1 MSTVKISSAPEVTLA
16 AEIAQLRELDVST
29 LRARWR
35 VVFRKDAPHHL
46 PRHLLMRV
54 LAYRLQADRL
64 GNLDAEA
71 QRLLDSPTSPE
82 QVSARVIEVRR
93 RKISLRPGTVLTRE
107 WKGRMQRV
115 AVMADGFAWNGT
127 TYSSLS
133 RIAFV
138 ITGTRWNGP
147 KFFGLRDKPAKGRT
161 QLRRPPQ
168 NASAAPSTPC
178 VSDDQ
183 GLEQDFNIPTRSPQ
197 PPFSVSRKP
206 DFAVRDRGRKNGG
219 VDRTSFGREDDLGE

>member
-1 MSTVKISSAPEVTLA
+1 MRPSASSVASIAVKEMRLQNDDLHSKGKLMSTVKISSALPDQVTLA

-35 VVFRKDAPHHL
+35 VVFRKDAPFHL

-54 LAYRLQADRL
+54 LSYRLQADRL
-64 GNLDAEA
+64 GELDAES
-71 QRLLDSPTSPE
+71 QRLLDSSTSPE

-93 RKISLRPGTVLTRE
+93 RRIRLRPGTILARE
-107 WKGRMQRV
+107 WKGQMQRV

-133 RIAFV
+133 RIACV

-147 KFFGLRDKPAKGRT
+147 RFFGLRDKPAKG
-161 QLRRPPQ
+161 
-168 NASAAPSTPC
+168 PS
-178 VSDDQ
+178 Q
-183 GLEQDFNIPTRSPQ
+183 
-197 PPFSVSRKP
+197 
-206 DFAVRDRGRKNGG
+206 
-219 VDRTSFGREDDLGE
+219 

>member
-1 MSTVKISSAPEVTLA
+1 MSTVKISPVVPEQVTLA
-16 AEIAQLRELDVST
+16 AEIAQLRELDAST

-35 VVFRKDAPHHL
+35 VVFRKDAPPHL

-54 LAYRLQADRL
+54 LAYRLQADLL

-71 QRLLDSPTSPE
+71 QRLLDSSTSPE
-82 QVSARVIEVRR
+82 QVSARVTEARR
-93 RKISLRPGTVLTRE
+93 RRISLRPGTVLTRE

-161 QLRRPPQ
+161 Q
-168 NASAAPSTPC
+168 
-178 VSDDQ
+178 
-183 GLEQDFNIPTRSPQ
+183 
-197 PPFSVSRKP
+197 
-206 DFAVRDRGRKNGG
+206 
-219 VDRTSFGREDDLGE
+219 

>member
-1 MSTVKISSAPEVTLA
+1 MSTVKICPVVPEQVTLA

-35 VVFRKDAPHHL
+35 VVFRKDAPFHL
-46 PRHLLMRV
+46 PRHLLMRI

-64 GNLDAEA
+64 GDLDAES
-71 QRLLDSPTSPE
+71 QRLLDSSTSPE

-93 RKISLRPGTVLTRE
+93 RRIRLRPGTILARE
-107 WKGRMQRV
+107 WKGQMQRV

-133 RIAFV
+133 RIACV

-147 KFFGLRDKPAKGRT
+147 RFFGLRDKTAKDSS
-161 QLRRPPQ
+161 Q
-168 NASAAPSTPC
+168 
-178 VSDDQ
+178 
-183 GLEQDFNIPTRSPQ
+183 
-197 PPFSVSRKP
+197 
-206 DFAVRDRGRKNGG
+206 
-219 VDRTSFGREDDLGE
+219 

>member
-1 MSTVKISSAPEVTLA
+1 MSTVKISSALPDQVTLA

-35 VVFRKDAPHHL
+35 VVFRKDAPLHL

-64 GNLDAEA
+64 GNLDAEV
-71 QRLLDSPTSPE
+71 QRLLDSPRSPE
-82 QVSARVIEVRR
+82 QVSARVIETRR
-93 RKISLRPGTVLTRE
+93 RRISLRPGTVLTRE

-133 RIAFV
+133 RIACV

-147 KFFGLRDKPAKGRT
+147 KFFGLRDKPAKG
-161 QLRRPPQ
+161 
-168 NASAAPSTPC
+168 PS
-178 VSDDQ
+178 Q
-183 GLEQDFNIPTRSPQ
+183 
-197 PPFSVSRKP
+197 
-206 DFAVRDRGRKNGG
+206 
-219 VDRTSFGREDDLGE
+219 

>member
-1 MSTVKISSAPEVTLA
+1 MSTVKISPAVPDEVVLA
-16 AEIAQLRELDVST
+16 AEIAQLRELDAST

-35 VVFRKDAPHHL
+35 VVFRKDAPLHL

-64 GNLDAEA
+64 GNLDAEV
-71 QRLLDSPTSPE
+71 QRLLDSPRSPE
-82 QVSARVIEVRR
+82 QVSARVIETRR
-93 RKISLRPGTVLTRE
+93 RRISLRPGTVLTRE

-133 RIAFV
+133 RIACV

-147 KFFGLRDKPAKGRT
+147 KFFGLRDTPAKGPS
-161 QLRRPPQ
+161 RPTPQ
-168 NASAAPSTPC
+168 NAFGALSIPGCRMTRGSNRTSIRSMPNTMPRNPMSAARRMPAGP
-178 VSDDQ
+178 
-183 GLEQDFNIPTRSPQ
+183 
-197 PPFSVSRKP
+197 
-206 DFAVRDRGRKNGG
+206 
-219 VDRTSFGREDDLGE
+219 

>member
-1 MSTVKISSAPEVTLA
+1 MSTVKISSALPDQVTLA

-35 VVFRKDAPHHL
+35 VVFRKDAPFHL

-64 GNLDAEA
+64 GNLDAES
-71 QRLLDSPTSPE
+71 QRLLDSSASPE
-82 QVSARVIEVRR
+82 HAIARVTEARR
-93 RKISLRPGTVLTRE
+93 RQIRLRPGTVLARE
-107 WKGRMQRV
+107 WKGQMQRV

-133 RIAFV
+133 RIACV
-138 ITGTRWNGP
+138 ITGTRWNDP

-161 QLRRPPQ
+161 Q
-168 NASAAPSTPC
+168 
-178 VSDDQ
+178 
-183 GLEQDFNIPTRSPQ
+183 
-197 PPFSVSRKP
+197 
-206 DFAVRDRGRKNGG
+206 
-219 VDRTSFGREDDLGE
+219 

>member
-1 MSTVKISSAPEVTLA
+1 MSTVKISSAPSDQVTLTA
-16 AEIAQLRELDVST
+16 DIAQLREMDLST

-35 VVFRKDAPHHL
+35 VVLRKDAPVHL
-46 PRHLLMRV
+46 PRQLLMRV

-71 QRLLDSPTSPE
+71 QRLLDSSTSPE
-82 QVSARVIEVRR
+82 QVSVHVIEARR
-93 RKISLRPGTVLTRE
+93 RSISLRPGTVLTRE

-133 RIAFV
+133 RIAGV

-147 KFFGLRDKPAKGRT
+147 KFFGLRDTPAKGRA
-161 QLRRPPQ
+161 Q
-168 NASAAPSTPC
+168 
-178 VSDDQ
+178 
-183 GLEQDFNIPTRSPQ
+183 
-197 PPFSVSRKP
+197 
-206 DFAVRDRGRKNGG
+206 
-219 VDRTSFGREDDLGE
+219 

>member
-1 MSTVKISSAPEVTLA
+1 MSTIRISSVPPDQLTLA
-16 AEIAQLRELDVST
+16 SGIAQLRELDVST

-35 VVFRKDAPHHL
+35 VVFRQDAPIHL

-54 LAYRLQADRL
+54 LAYRLQADRF
-64 GNLDAEA
+64 GDLDAES
-71 QRLLDSPTSPE
+71 QRLLAPSTSPE

-93 RKISLRPGTVLTRE
+93 RRISLRPGTVLTRE

-133 RIAFV
+133 RIACV

-147 KFFGLRDKPAKGRT
+147 KFFGLRDKPAKVRT
-161 QLRRPPQ
+161 Q
-168 NASAAPSTPC
+168 
-178 VSDDQ
+178 
-183 GLEQDFNIPTRSPQ
+183 
-197 PPFSVSRKP
+197 
-206 DFAVRDRGRKNGG
+206 
-219 VDRTSFGREDDLGE
+219 

>member
-1 MSTVKISSAPEVTLA
+1 MSTVKISPAVPEQVTLA

-35 VVFRKDAPHHL
+35 VIFRKDAPFHV

-71 QRLLDSPTSPE
+71 QRLLDSSPE
-82 QVSARVIEVRR
+82 QVSARVTEARR
-93 RKISLRPGTVLTRE
+93 RQIRLRPGTVLARE
-107 WKGRMQRV
+107 WKGQMQRV
-115 AVMADGFAWNGT
+115 AVVADGFAWNGT

-133 RIAFV
+133 RIACV

-147 KFFGLRDKPAKGRT
+147 KFFGLRDKPAKGR
-161 QLRRPPQ
+161 PQ
-168 NASAAPSTPC
+168 
-178 VSDDQ
+178 
-183 GLEQDFNIPTRSPQ
+183 
-197 PPFSVSRKP
+197 
-206 DFAVRDRGRKNGG
+206 
-219 VDRTSFGREDDLGE
+219 